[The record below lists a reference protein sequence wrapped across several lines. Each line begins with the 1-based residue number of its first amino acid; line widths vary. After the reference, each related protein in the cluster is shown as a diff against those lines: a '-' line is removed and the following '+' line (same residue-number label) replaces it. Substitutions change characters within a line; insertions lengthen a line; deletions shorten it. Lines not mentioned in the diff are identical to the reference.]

1 MRSRHKGG
9 SYRHSDGGGYRH
21 NDDLRREDEMGFGDG
36 LFLGFLAGV
45 LVGSVLMFYRAR
57 IEIQRVAERP
67 RGRW

>member
-1 MRSRHKGG
+1 
-9 SYRHSDGGGYRH
+9 
-21 NDDLRREDEMGFGDG
+21 MGFGDG